1 MKVFRDSVSGFTHMG
16 GAVLSIVGAVF
27 LGIKANG
34 GLAIAAA
41 IVYGVTM
48 VLLFSFSCT
57 YHLVSGPKKLIS
69 AFRIVDH
76 CMIYILIAGTYT
88 PVVALVLNG
97 WVRIAYFSGI
107 WACALIGIAL
117 KIFFTGKFRTVST
130 ILYCVMGLLIALTSV
145 TLYKT
150 AGFWFMFFL
159 IMGGVMYIS
168 GAVFYAIQKPKPRH
182 GFGFHEIFHIFVL
195 LGAGCHYVMTL
206 CYVL

>member
-16 GAVLSIVGAVF
+16 GAILAIVGTVF
-27 LGIKANG
+27 LGLKAQG

-48 VLLFSFSCT
+48 VLMFSASCT
-57 YHLVSGPKKLIS
+57 YHLVTGPQKLIS
-69 AFRIVDH
+69 VARIVDH

-88 PVVALVLNG
+88 PVVALVLDG
-97 WVRIAYFSGI
+97 WLRITYFSGI

-130 ILYCVMGLLIALTSV
+130 VLYCVMGLLIALASV

-150 AGFWFMFFL
+150 AGLWFMFFL
-159 IMGGVMYIS
+159 IMGGVMYIT
-168 GAVFYAIQKPKPRH
+168 GAVFYAIEKPKPKH

-195 LGAGCHYVMTL
+195 LGAASHYVMIL